1 MACASRRLLAPIPV
15 LRRSGRARVRAAD
28 AKRCHSWRDAE
39 SQNSMK
45 RDQPFPI
52 ATRLVD
58 IEPFHVMEVQNRA
71 QALEAQ
77 GRHIIHME
85 IGQPDFA
92 APPQVIEAA
101 ARAMRERSL
110 GYTAALGVPEL
121 REAISNFYR
130 GRHGV
135 DVPAERIV
143 VTAGASGAF
152 LLALGALVD
161 PNDEVLMPDPCYP
174 CNRHFVRLFEGRA
187 RRVAVDERQ
196 SYQLSASDVRRE
208 WNDGV
213 RGVMLA
219 SPSNPTG
226 TTIPADELRGILDF
240 AASRRGYAVVDEIY
254 HGLTYGDPLTTALAL
269 SDRIFVVNSFS
280 KYFNMTGW
288 RLGWLV
294 VPQDYVRE
302 IEKLAQN
309 TYICASA
316 PAQYAAIAA
325 FHPETLAVLE
335 ERRAEFQRRRD
346 FMVPALR
353 ELGFRIPIVPQGAFY
368 IYAGCEEF
376 GPDSSAFALRVLD
389 DAGVAITPGLDFGT
403 NQPERHVRIAYTR
416 SMAELEEGI
425 GRIARLVGR

>member
-1 MACASRRLLAPIPV
+1 
-15 LRRSGRARVRAAD
+15 
-28 AKRCHSWRDAE
+28 
-39 SQNSMK
+39 MK
-45 RDQPFPI
+45 RDQHFPT
-52 ATRLVD
+52 AARLAD

-71 QALEAQ
+71 QELEVQ
-77 GRHIIHME
+77 GRNIIHME
-85 IGQPDFA
+85 IGQPDFG
-92 APPQVIEAA
+92 APSQVIEAA
-101 ARAMRERSL
+101 ICAMHERSL
-110 GYTAALGVPEL
+110 GYTAALGLPEL
-121 REAISNFYR
+121 REAISRFYR
-130 GRHGV
+130 ERHGV
-135 DVPAERIV
+135 DVPAGRIV

-161 PNDEVLMPDPCYP
+161 PHDEVLMPDPCYP

-187 RRVAVDERQ
+187 RGVAVDEHQ

-208 WNDGV
+208 WKGRV

-226 TTIPADELRGILDF
+226 TTIPTQELRGILDI
-240 AASRRGYAVVDEIY
+240 AASKRGFAVVDEIY
-254 HGLTYGDPLTTALAL
+254 HGLTYGDPLATALAF
-269 SDRIFVVNSFS
+269 SDQIFVVNSFS

-294 VPQDYVRE
+294 VPQGYLRE

-309 TYICASA
+309 AYICASA

-325 FHPETLAVLE
+325 FRPETLEVLE

-368 IYAGCEEF
+368 IYAGCEKF
-376 GPDSSAFALRVLD
+376 GLDSSAFALRVLEE
-389 DAGVAITPGLDFGT
+389 AGVAITPGLDFGT
-403 NQPERHVRIAYTR
+403 NRPERHVRIAYTR
-416 SMAELEEGI
+416 SMEELEDGVR
-425 GRIARLVGR
+425 RIARLVGR